1 MEEPVKRTAF
11 TLVELLVVIAI
22 IGILIGLLLPAI
34 NAAREAGRRAQC
46 ENNLKQLAFAT
57 LAYTDEHGAFPPA
70 CTWIGNDPSNPA
82 GGKDNWVIMIL
93 PYTEYNPLYKQFNHN
108 KPISDLSNAAARG
121 TVIPTMLCPSDQYN
135 RKPFNG
141 LSGQNSASMGNNWA
155 RGNYGANGSL
165 GLLENNSK
173 AYRSGG
179 LGTPGW
185 QDQRVR
191 GIMGSG
197 CSLTPA
203 QVVDG
208 LSHTILLAEIRAG
221 VADYDTRGVWAMSGA
236 CPSGIWGVGSF
247 AGDDAGPNN
256 PYYAADDMIN
266 CKQLRAAYGD
276 PSSDQSGSAGLGV
289 QTNMPCSDV
298 NMYNEQQTARSVH
311 TGGIYGGIRR
321 RCTVHWISDFVQS
334 SGGSESDPSIWDRL
348 IASGDGKTV
357 SGGDF

>member
-1 MEEPVKRTAF
+1 MKRTAF

-46 ENNLKQLAFAT
+46 ENNLKQLSFAT
-57 LAYTDEHGAFPPA
+57 LAYTEEHSAFPPA
-70 CTWIGNDPSNPA
+70 CTWLNNDPSNPA

-93 PYTEYNPLYKQFNHN
+93 PHTEYNGLYKQINHL
-108 KPISDLSNAAARG
+108 KPMSDLSNANARA
-121 TVIPTMLCPSDQYN
+121 TLLPTMLCPSDQYN

-141 LSGQNSASMGNNWA
+141 RSGQNTVSMGDNWA
-155 RGNYGANGSL
+155 RGNYAANGSL
-165 GLLENNSK
+165 GVLENNTGDYS
-173 AYRSGG
+173 SGG

-203 QVVDG
+203 KVVDG

-221 VADYDTRGVWAMSGA
+221 VADYDARGVWAMSGA

-256 PYYAADDMIN
+256 PFFAADDMIN
-266 CKQLRAAYGD
+266 CSQLRTAYGD
-276 PSSDQSGSAGLGV
+276 TTFYQTNGNGLAV
-289 QTNMPCSDV
+289 QTNMPCSGVD
-298 NMYNEQQTARSVH
+298 MYNEQQTARSTH
-311 TGGIYGGIRR
+311 TGGIYAAFADSS
-321 RCTVHWISDFVQS
+321 VHWISDFVQS
-334 SGGSESDPSIWDRL
+334 SGGSVDNPTIWDRL
-348 IASGDGKTV
+348 IASGDGKLVT
-357 SGGDF
+357 GDIF